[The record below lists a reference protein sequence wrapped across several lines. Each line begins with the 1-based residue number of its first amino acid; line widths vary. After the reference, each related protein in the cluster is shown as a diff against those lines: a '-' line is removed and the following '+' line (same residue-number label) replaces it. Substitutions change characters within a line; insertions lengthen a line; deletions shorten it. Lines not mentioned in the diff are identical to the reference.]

1 MMPIGL
7 QLSRTAKAASRA
19 FDQAL
24 ADAGG
29 TLPMWLVLIGI
40 KGARLASQ
48 RELASSVG
56 IEGATLTH
64 HLNAMERQ
72 GLLTRQRD
80 PANRRA
86 HVVELTEKGEALFH
100 RLRGAA
106 VAFDR
111 RLRAGL
117 DEDEL
122 DAFARTLAKLQSNVS
137 NTETDADGDAT
148 AAAGRRADGPGGPA
162 E

>member
-24 ADAGG
+24 AEAGG
-29 TLPMWLVLIGI
+29 TLSTWLVLIGI
-40 KGARLASQ
+40 KSQRLASQ
-48 RELASSVG
+48 RELAQSVG

-80 PANRRA
+80 PANRRV

-100 RLRGAA
+100 QLRTAA
-106 VAFDR
+106 TTFDR

-117 DEDEL
+117 DDDEL
-122 DAFARTLAKLQSNVS
+122 EAFARTLSKLQSNVERAS
-137 NTETDADGDAT
+137 VPALEHP
-148 AAAGRRADGPGGPA
+148 AGRAKSARVDG
-162 E
+162 